1 MRKICVITTNRAE
14 YGLLYW
20 LMKGIS
26 VQPEFQLQLVVT
38 GAHLSPEFGST
49 IDRIRED
56 GFKVDRSFD
65 LELFGDKALDIT
77 HSLALAIDGFGSSFQ
92 TLKPDLIVILG
103 DRFEILAAASAA
115 LIANIPVAHLHGGEL
130 SEGAIDD
137 SIRHAVTKLSHLHF
151 AAAVPYRNRII
162 QLGEQPDRVFMVGGL
177 GIDNINKIKLLSRP
191 ELEKAINLP
200 FNKHNLLI
208 TYHPETLDPGKAGQ
222 QVNELLLALDK
233 LSDTS
238 LIFTMP
244 NADTGH
250 RIIVEKVQTFVQSRE
265 NRSILIP
272 SMGQLNYLS
281 AMKSVDAVVGNSSSG
296 IIEAPSFGIGTIN
309 IGKRQDGRIRAT
321 SVIDCGI
328 TEPEISLAFE
338 TLYSQSFREQV
349 KNVVNPYGTG
359 GAAEKILSVLK
370 ETDFNNLIIKRFYDE
385 APFGR

>member
-20 LMKGIS
+20 LMQGIKS
-26 VQPEFQLQLVVT
+26 DPFFQLQVVVT

-65 LELFGDKALDIT
+65 LELFGDKILDIT
-77 HSLALAIDGFGSSFQ
+77 HSLALALDGFGASFQ

-103 DRFEILAAASAA
+103 DRFEILGAATAA

-137 SIRHAVTKLSHLHF
+137 AIRHAVTKLSHLHF
-151 AAAVPYRNRII
+151 AATEPYRNRII
-162 QLGEQPDRVFMVGGL
+162 QLGEQPERVFMVGGL
-177 GIDNINKIKLLSRP
+177 GIDNINKINLLTRS
-191 ELEKAINLP
+191 ELEQAIGLS

-208 TYHPETLDPGKAGQ
+208 TYHPETLDSGKAGEQ
-222 QVNELLLALDK
+222 IGQLLAALDK
-233 LSDTS
+233 QADTN

-250 RIIVEKVQTFVQSRE
+250 RIIVDKIKSFVQARE
-265 NRSILIP
+265 NSSILIP

-281 AMKSVDAVVGNSSSG
+281 AMKLVDAVVGNSSSG

-309 IGKRQDGRIRAT
+309 IGKRQNGRIRA
-321 SVIDCGI
+321 SSIIDCDTSEEGI
-328 TEPEISLAFE
+328 TKAFAE
-338 TLYSQSFREQV
+338 LYSSSFQEQV

-359 GAAEKILSVLK
+359 GAAEKIISVLK
-370 ETDFNNLIIKRFYDE
+370 EVDMNNLIIKRFYDQ
-385 APFGR
+385 

>member
-20 LMKGIS
+20 LMKGI
-26 VQPEFQLQLVVT
+26 QADPFFQLQVVVT

-65 LELFGDKALDIT
+65 LELFGDKVLDIT
-77 HSLALAIDGFGSSFQ
+77 HSLALAMEGFGASFQ
-92 TLKPDLIVILG
+92 TLKPDLIIILG
-103 DRFEILAAASAA
+103 DRFEILGAATAA

-151 AAAVPYRNRII
+151 AAAEPYRKRIV
-162 QLGEQPDRVFMVGGL
+162 QLGEQPDRVFMVGGM
-177 GIDNINKIKLLSRP
+177 GIDNINKINLLSRQN
-191 ELEKAINLP
+191 LEKAIGIG
-200 FNKHNLLI
+200 FNTHNLLI
-208 TYHPETLDPGKAGQ
+208 TYHPETLDPGQAGNQ
-222 QVNELLLALDK
+222 ISELLAALDK
-233 LSDTS
+233 LTDTS

-250 RIIVEKVQTFVQSRE
+250 RIIIQKIQSFVLTRQ
-265 NRSILIP
+265 NRAILIP

-281 AMKSVDAVVGNSSSG
+281 TMKVVDAVVGNSSSG
-296 IIEAPSFGIGTIN
+296 IIEAPSFRIGTVN

-321 SVIDCGI
+321 SVIDCNTTENGI
-328 TEPEISLAFE
+328 SKAFKK
-338 TLYSQSFREQV
+338 LYSPAFQKKLQKVE
-349 KNVVNPYGTG
+349 NPYGTG
-359 GAAEKILSVLK
+359 GAAEKIIAVLK
-370 ETDFNNLIIKRFYDE
+370 KVDMNSLIIKRFYDL
-385 APFGR
+385 

>member
-20 LMKGIS
+20 LMQGIKS
-26 VQPEFQLQLVVT
+26 DPFFQLQVVVT
-38 GAHLSPEFGST
+38 GAHLSAEFGST

-65 LELFGDKALDIT
+65 LELFGDKVLDIT
-77 HSLALAIDGFGSSFQ
+77 HSLALALDGFGASFQ

-103 DRFEILAAASAA
+103 DRFEILGAATAA

-130 SEGAIDD
+130 SEGVIDD
-137 SIRHAVTKLSHLHF
+137 AIRHSVTKLSHLHF
-151 AAAVPYRNRII
+151 AAAEPYRNRII
-162 QLGEQPDRVFMVGGL
+162 QLGEQPERVFMVGGL
-177 GIDNINKIKLLSRP
+177 GIDNINKIHLLTRP
-191 ELEKAINLP
+191 ELEKAIGLP

-208 TYHPETLDPGKAGQ
+208 TYHPETLDSGKAGDQ
-222 QVNELLLALDK
+222 IGQLLAALDK
-233 LSDTS
+233 QADTN

-250 RIIVEKVQTFVQSRE
+250 RIIVDKIQSFVQARE

-281 AMKSVDAVVGNSSSG
+281 TMKLVDAVVGNSSSG

-309 IGKRQDGRIRAT
+309 IGKRQDGRIRA
-321 SVIDCGI
+321 SSIIDCDTSEEGI
-328 TEPEISLAFE
+328 TKAFTE
-338 TLYSQSFREQV
+338 LYSSFFQEQL

-370 ETDFNNLIIKRFYDE
+370 EVDMNDLIIKRFYDQ
-385 APFGR
+385 

>member
-20 LMKGIS
+20 LMKGI
-26 VQPEFQLQLVVT
+26 QADPEFHLQVVVT

-65 LELFGDKALDIT
+65 LELFGDKVLDIT
-77 HSLALAIDGFGSSFQ
+77 HSLALALEGFAASFQ

-103 DRFEILAAASAA
+103 DRFEILGAATAA

-130 SEGAIDD
+130 TEGAIDD
-137 SIRHAVTKLSHLHF
+137 AIRHAVTKLSHLHF
-151 AAAVPYRNRII
+151 AAAEPYRNRII
-162 QLGEQPDRVFMVGGL
+162 QLGEQPDRVFMVGGM
-177 GIDNINKIKLLSRP
+177 GIDNINKINLLPQP
-191 ELEKAINLP
+191 ELEKEICFT

-208 TYHPETLDPGKAGQ
+208 TYHPETLDSAMAGH
-222 QVNELLLALDK
+222 QVGELLAALDK
-233 LSDTS
+233 LHDTH

-250 RIIVEKVQTFVQSRE
+250 RIIVEKIQSFVLSRQG
-265 NRSILIP
+265 RSILIP

-281 AMKSVDAVVGNSSSG
+281 TMKLVDAVVGNSSSG
-296 IIEAPSFGIGTIN
+296 IIEAPSFDIGTIN
-309 IGKRQDGRIRAT
+309 IGKRQDGRIRAA
-321 SVIDCGI
+321 SVIDCDTSEEAI
-328 TEPEISLAFE
+328 TKAFAK
-338 TLYSQSFREQV
+338 LYSPSFRKKLLQ
-349 KNVVNPYGTG
+349 VVNPYGTG

-370 ETDFNNLIIKRFYDE
+370 TVDFNDLIIKRFYDQ
-385 APFGR
+385 

>member
-20 LMKGIS
+20 LMKGIQS
-26 VQPEFQLQLVVT
+26 DPFFQLQVVVT

-65 LELFGDKALDIT
+65 LELFGDKVLDIT
-77 HSLALAIDGFGSSFQ
+77 HSLALALEGFGASFQ

-103 DRFEILAAASAA
+103 DRFEILGAATAA

-137 SIRHAVTKLSHLHF
+137 AIRHAVTKLSHLHF
-151 AAAVPYRNRII
+151 AAAEPYRNRII
-162 QLGEQPDRVFMVGGL
+162 QLGEQPERVFMVGGL
-177 GIDNINKIKLLSRP
+177 GIDSINKINLLTRT
-191 ELEKAINLP
+191 ELEKAIGLT
-200 FNKHNLLI
+200 FNNHNLLI
-208 TYHPETLDPGKAGQ
+208 TYHPETLDSGRAGVQ
-222 QVNELLLALDK
+222 IGELLAALDK
-233 LSDTS
+233 LADTH

-250 RIIVEKVQTFVQSRE
+250 RIIVEKIQSYVQSRE

-281 AMKSVDAVVGNSSSG
+281 TMKLVDAVVGNSSSG

-309 IGKRQDGRIRAT
+309 IGKRQDGRIRAV
-321 SVIDCGI
+321 SVIDCDTSEEDI
-328 TEPEISLAFE
+328 TKAFE
-338 TLYSQSFREQV
+338 KLYSASFQQLL
-349 KNVVNPYGTG
+349 KNVENPYGTG

-370 ETDFNNLIIKRFYDE
+370 EVDMNDLIIKRFYDK
-385 APFGR
+385 

>member
-20 LMKGIS
+20 LMQGIKS
-26 VQPEFQLQLVVT
+26 DPFFELQVVVT

-65 LELFGDKALDIT
+65 LELFGDKVLDIT
-77 HSLALAIDGFGSSFQ
+77 HSLALALDGFGASFQ

-103 DRFEILAAASAA
+103 DRFEILGAATAA

-137 SIRHAVTKLSHLHF
+137 AIRHSVTKLSHLHF
-151 AAAVPYRNRII
+151 AAAEPYRNRII
-162 QLGEQPDRVFMVGGL
+162 QLGEQPERVFMVGGL
-177 GIDNINKIKLLSRP
+177 GIDNINKINLLTQS
-191 ELEKAINLP
+191 ELEKAIGLP

-208 TYHPETLDPGKAGQ
+208 TYHPETLDSGKAGDQ
-222 QVNELLLALDK
+222 IGHLLAALDK
-233 LSDTS
+233 QADTN

-250 RIIVEKVQTFVQSRE
+250 RIIVDKIQSFVQARE
-265 NRSILIP
+265 TRTILIP

-281 AMKSVDAVVGNSSSG
+281 TMKLVDAVVGNSSSG
-296 IIEAPSFGIGTIN
+296 IIEAPSLGIGTIN
-309 IGKRQDGRIRAT
+309 IGKRQDGRIRAA
-321 SVIDCGI
+321 SVIDCDTSEEDI
-328 TEPEISLAFE
+328 TKAFAE
-338 TLYSQSFREQV
+338 LYSRAFQKQL

-359 GAAEKILSVLK
+359 GAAEKILAVLK
-370 ETDFNNLIIKRFYDE
+370 KVDFNDLIIKRFYDK
-385 APFGR
+385 

>member
-20 LMKGIS
+20 LMKGIREE
-26 VQPEFQLQLVVT
+26 PDFQLQVVVT

-49 IDRIRED
+49 IDRIRDD

-77 HSLALAIDGFGSSFQ
+77 HSLALALEGFAASFQ
-92 TLKPDLIVILG
+92 TLKPDLVVILG
-103 DRFEILAAASAA
+103 DRSEILGAATAA

-151 AAAVPYRNRII
+151 AAAESYRKRII
-162 QLGEQPDRVFMVGGL
+162 QLGEQPGRVFMVGGL
-177 GIDNINKIKLLSRP
+177 GIDNINKISLLAQP
-191 ELEKAINLP
+191 ELEKSIGLA

-208 TYHPETLDPGKAGQ
+208 TYHPETLDPAMAGE
-222 QVNELLLALDK
+222 QVGHLLEALDK
-233 LSDTS
+233 LPDTS

-250 RIIVEKVQTFVQSRE
+250 RIIVEKIQSFVQSRE
-265 NRSILIP
+265 NRAILIP

-281 AMKSVDAVVGNSSSG
+281 TMKLVDAVVGNSSSG
-296 IIEAPSFGIGTIN
+296 IIEAPGYQIGTIN
-309 IGKRQDGRIRAT
+309 IGKRQDGRLRAG
-321 SVIDCGI
+321 SVIDCG
-328 TEPEISLAFE
+328 TSEPEITGAFAK
-338 TLYSQSFREQV
+338 LYSPGFRQQL
-349 KNVVNPYGTG
+349 KSTVNPYGTG
-359 GAAEKILSVLK
+359 GAAEKIISVLK
-370 ETDFNNLIIKRFYDE
+370 NTDFNNLIIKRFYDL
-385 APFGR
+385 